1 MSMQLLLDKRRP
13 SLQKK
18 LFASTDALGVWSHVD
33 CNTEIYRRCLAL
45 LQSVVPYRY
54 GQWLIEDQESHDYRV
69 IASVVPEN
77 SANYA
82 TAHRTGIIGQVF
94 RIEKPILAP
103 DVGNH
108 PLYDP
113 FDDAIEWELC
123 FPIFESG
130 KITGVINLE
139 GTGNP
144 ESGHGNWDRIC
155 EVVHE
160 STQCNPPSSV
170 PQVDTSCLVNTCR
183 IVIRAASDQDQRSE
197 IVNIARAIARGGEST
212 LLVGHFPDLLRG
224 RGPTMAEASQ
234 MGLGVS
240 YCYFGVERRLDLLA
254 TGAVTHVATLEDPL
268 AWWRTSRGRYAFVLV
283 NMSDMD
289 ADLYVS
295 GLSAHQVAAHDLTID
310 IIKETTS

>member
-1 MSMQLLLDKRRP
+1 VNCD
-13 SLQKK
+13 
-18 LFASTDALGVWSHVD
+18 
-33 CNTEIYRRCLAL
+33 TETYRRCLDL
-45 LQSVVPYRY
+45 LRSVVPYRY
-54 GQWLIEDQESHDYRV
+54 GQWLIEDLESYDYRV

-123 FPIFESG
+123 FPVFASG
-130 KITGVINLE
+130 KMTGVINLE
-139 GTGNP
+139 GTGRP
-144 ESGHGNWDRIC
+144 ESGHGVWNRIC
-155 EVVHE
+155 QVVHE
-160 STQCNPPSSV
+160 STQCIPPSCV
-170 PQVDTSCLVNTCR
+170 LQADTSYLVKTCR

-234 MGLGVS
+234 KGLGVS

-254 TGAVTHVATLEDPL
+254 TGPVPHLANSEDPL
-268 AWWRTSRGRYAFVLV
+268 HWWQTSRGRYSFVLV
-283 NMSDMD
+283 NMLDMD
-289 ADLYVS
+289 TGSCVPDRS
-295 GLSAHQVAAHDLTID
+295 TPQVDPHNLTID
-310 IIKETTS
+310 IIKETTP